1 MKNGK
6 VFLLGILILVLL
18 GCTLGQ
24 ADISL
29 SAVEAKSSSITGD
42 FVIQVDIT
50 NAGDIEPTK
59 TASASVEIYGLS
71 GSESG
76 NEIEWDVIAV
86 TTVPDVIDPSEVIS
100 YQMAGSTVTYTPIS
114 YTVTVTYTSAT
125 VESTST
131 SLDGDFTVD

>member
-6 VFLLGILILVLL
+6 VFLLGFLILVLI

-29 SAVEAKSSSITGD
+29 SAVEAKSSSADGD
-42 FVIQVDIT
+42 FVIQVDIA
-50 NAGDIEPTK
+50 NNGDIEPTK
-59 TASASVEIYGLS
+59 TASASVTIYTNL
-71 GSESG
+71 E
-76 NEIEWDVIAV
+76 NEIEEFTVYAV
-86 TTVPDVIDPSEVIS
+86 TTVPDVIDPEETIS
-100 YQMAGSTVTYTPIS
+100 YQMTGTNEPSPYVPYS
-114 YTVTVTYTSAT
+114 YTVTVTYSSAT